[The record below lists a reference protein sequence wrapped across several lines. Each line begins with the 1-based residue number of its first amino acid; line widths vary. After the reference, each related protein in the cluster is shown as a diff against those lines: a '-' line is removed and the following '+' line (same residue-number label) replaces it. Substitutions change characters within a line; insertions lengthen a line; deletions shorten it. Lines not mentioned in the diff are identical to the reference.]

1 MAQNRQPKTI
11 FEQILFGQ
19 EITNENVVALAENLD
34 VINKK
39 LDALISIFATTQTEP
54 TASGEEQTY

>member
-1 MAQNRQPKTI
+1 MPQDRQPKTI
-11 FEQILFGQ
+11 FEQIVFAQ
-19 EITNENVVALAENLD
+19 EVTNDNVVALAENLD

-39 LDALISIFATTQTEP
+39 LDALISIFATTSTEP